1 MTDFRGQRIVI
12 LGLARQGLPWRAFT
26 RAGAQVTISDAA
38 SEEKLAADIAR
49 LGDLPVKLVL
59 GGHPPELLDA
69 CDLLCLSGGVPAQLG
84 IVQEAIR
91 RGIPLSNDSLLTLQL
106 ARQRELG
113 PIVAITGSSGKTT
126 TTTLVGLMLGQAAS
140 ASTSAATSAP
150 LIDSLDAIAPGDR
163 IVLELSSFHLELFDP
178 ALGLGPT
185 WRHRPRTWPR
195 F

>member
-12 LGLARQGLPWRAFT
+12 LGLARQGSALARFFT

-113 PIVAITGSSGKTT
+113 PIVAITLS
-126 TTTLVGLMLGQAAS
+126 
-140 ASTSAATSAP
+140 
-150 LIDSLDAIAPGDR
+150 LIHI
-163 IVLELSSFHLELFDP
+163 
-178 ALGLGPT
+178 
-185 WRHRPRTWPR
+185 
-195 F
+195 